1 MHLKYIPFHHHIPYL
16 VETIHENTF
25 ENNIYKMENAAAA
38 VSKLFTSQPAEDET
52 TSKTSTTSNASKDTS
67 VPRTIP
73 DDTPSARTSDVDVD
87 STVDQKINP
96 TVEHRHV
103 KKTHETEE
111 QTRVER
117 ERHQDHYKT
126 TIQPIKD
133 SEIQAE
139 KHDHIQETKYRSANL
154 DDGRAKAKADADLAG
169 VKNTVDQKQFETKST
184 VPTTVDEHVHHHLHE
199 TIQPVLEKGKFA
211 AEVM

>member
-1 MHLKYIPFHHHIPYL
+1 
-16 VETIHENTF
+16 
-25 ENNIYKMENAAAA
+25 MENAAAA

-184 VPTTVDEHVHHHLHE
+184 FLLRWTSMY
-199 TIQPVLEKGKFA
+199 TIIYMRLFSQYWRRVSLLLRSCDYYTLLILANRGDYAFSHAQEG
-211 AEVM
+211 